1 MDVSSFPLMLAD
13 GRALDVEVSG
23 PDGGTPLFFLHGTP
37 GTGQQYPPFA
47 EAAAARGLRLVG
59 YSRPGY
65 GDSSRQPGRD
75 VAACAADIAA
85 IAGRLGADRFY
96 VVGASG
102 GGPHALACAALL
114 PDQVLAC
121 TTVAG
126 AAPFGAEGL
135 DFLDGMGAEN
145 IEEFGAAIAGPA
157 ELRAYLERQVPELS
171 EITGEQV
178 AAALGDVVS
187 SIDVATLTGEFAD
200 HLAASIRGALASGIW
215 GWHDDDLAF
224 VKPWGFELADLRVP
238 VFIWQ
243 GGQDRMVPFRHGEW
257 LAAHVPDAKAR
268 LLPEHGHLSIT
279 VGRFGEIVDELL
291 ASAPPSNA

>member
-1 MDVSSFPLMLAD
+1 L
-13 GRALDVEVSG
+13 
-23 PDGGTPLFFLHGTP
+23 LHGTP
-37 GTGQQYPPFA
+37 GAGQQFPPLA

-65 GDSSRQPGRD
+65 GNSSRQPGRD
-75 VAACAADIAA
+75 VAAGAPDIAA

-96 VVGASG
+96 VAGASG

-121 TTVAG
+121 TTVAS
-126 AAPFGAEGL
+126 AAPFEADRL
-135 DFLDGMGAEN
+135 DFLSGMGAEN

-157 ELRAYLERQVPELS
+157 ELQDYLERQVPELS
-171 EITGEQV
+171 EVTGEQV
-178 AAALGDVVS
+178 AAALGDLVS
-187 SIDVATLTGEFAD
+187 PIDVATLTGEFAEY
-200 HLAASIRGALASGIW
+200 LAASIRGAVANGIW

-224 VKPWGFELADLRVP
+224 VKPWGFDLADLRVP

-257 LAAHVPDAKAR
+257 LAAHVPGATAR
-268 LLPEHGHLSIT
+268 LLPDQGHLSIAT
-279 VGRFGEIVDELL
+279 SRFGEIVDELI
-291 ASAPPSNA
+291 ASAPPPGG

>member
-1 MDVSSFPLMLAD
+1 M
-13 GRALDVEVSG
+13 
-23 PDGGTPLFFLHGTP
+23 
-37 GTGQQYPPFA
+37 
-47 EAAAARGLRLVG
+47 
-59 YSRPGY
+59 
-65 GDSSRQPGRD
+65 
-75 VAACAADIAA
+75 
-85 IAGRLGADRFY
+85 
-96 VVGASG
+96 
-102 GGPHALACAALL
+102 L

-126 AAPFGAEGL
+126 AAPFEAEGL
-135 DFLDGMGAEN
+135 DFLDGMGTEN

-157 ELRAYLERQVPELS
+157 ELQAYLERQVPELS
-171 EITGEQV
+171 EVTGEQV

-200 HLAASIRGALASGIW
+200 HLAASIHGALASGIW